1 MNYGVLKHNSLY
13 LRLVPPSAGRQ
24 SLIRKYYT
32 SQMKIDRDKRSSLFS
47 VGGAKKKFDDNCD
60 SFEELQT
67 VQEFCLKHLGFQ
79 KYRIGK
85 LTEHL
90 YFQSRNLDSNKL
102 FPKPGV
108 DVIRQYFV
116 RHLIKIS

>member
-1 MNYGVLKHNSLY
+1 MHLSVLKHNSLY
-13 LRLVPPSAGRQ
+13 LGLVLPSGGRQ

-32 SQMKIDRDKRSSLFS
+32 SQIKIYRDKRSSLFS
-47 VGGAKKKFDDNCD
+47 VGGTEKKFDDNGD

-102 FPKPGV
+102 FPRPGV

-116 RHLIKIS
+116 QH